1 MRPKSTLS
9 DLPSTHNVV
18 SHLHNEFV
26 RWMRELEA
34 EINVLNNFHGMRNL
48 LMYQ

>member
-9 DLPSTHNVV
+9 DLPSTHDVV

-26 RWMRELEA
+26 RWMGELEA
-34 EINVLNNFHGMRNL
+34 EINVVNNFHGIET
-48 LMYQ
+48 Y